1 MTTAITR
8 WHLGPDNQRDTVVT
22 LPMALRSPQNGSHG
36 HWAARAASKRR
47 QRQEASWRCCGPLAE
62 YRMALDKGYLASVH
76 VLLVRVAPRRL
87 DSDNNV
93 AAFKHVRDGVT
104 DALGLKDDDDPRLTW
119 AYDQEKGATCIRIV
133 VTGKAE

>member
-1 MTTAITR
+1 
-8 WHLGPDNQRDTVVT
+8 
-22 LPMALRSPQNGSHG
+22 MAL
-36 HWAARAASKRR
+36 A
-47 QRQEASWRCCGPLAE
+47 
-62 YRMALDKGYLASVH
+62 KGYLASVNI
-76 VLLVRVAPRRL
+76 LLVRVAPRRL

>member
-1 MTTAITR
+1 MSTNAKELMLQHFAR
-8 WHLGPDNQRDTVVT
+8 LSGQLQFVEVPELGPD
-22 LPMALRSPQNGSHG
+22 
-36 HWAARAASKRR
+36 
-47 QRQEASWRCCGPLAE
+47 
-62 YRMALDKGYLASVH
+62 
-76 VLLVRVAPRRL
+76 VRVYFRPVESLHDMTSTLRL

-133 VTGKAE
+133 VTGYSEPNGTRSKQG